1 MGGVAVEARLDGG
14 LEARRRSVERRRR
27 SVASGQ
33 GKSERVRGKDQGE
46 PPGSGA
52 RERKEW
58 RALSWPGHG
67 GGEVA
72 AARSFWAAWR
82 REGAPARGRRAVEEE
97 RRDAWVPARGE
108 LMAGKPLHNAGG
120 GAVGGRRRE
129 TEQGGGGGR
138 KGQFCNFQKF
148 QGPLCKQ
155 AITFKLKLK
164 WKSAQHESCSTFQDL
179 QL

>member
-1 MGGVAVEARLDGG
+1 MEVRLDGG

-52 RERKEW
+52 RERKEQ

-82 REGAPARGRRAVEEE
+82 REGAPERGESGSRGQGVTSGAAAKLELASGWPRAAARGVAPSV
-97 RRDAWVPARGE
+97 
-108 LMAGKPLHNAGG
+108 
-120 GAVGGRRRE
+120 
-129 TEQGGGGGR
+129 GGGR
-138 KGQFCNFQKF
+138 EQRSWRKGKRTQTKF
-148 QGPLCKQ
+148 PKTLGTNL
-155 AITFKLKLK
+155 
-164 WKSAQHESCSTFQDL
+164 
-179 QL
+179 